1 MAIGEISFPL
11 DLMRGMAQQITSE
24 TQHLSTET
32 SASWTGIQRDMD
44 MLPGTVQARLRGN
57 LSPLQQQVTQ
67 LLLLR
72 QQLGA
77 RLTTAADEMQSLD
90 NRIAQNF

>member
-11 DLMRGMAQQITSE
+11 DLMRETAQQITSE
-24 TQHLSTET
+24 TQHLSTEM
-32 SASWTGIQRDMD
+32 SASWGGIQRDID
-44 MLPGTVQARLRGN
+44 LLPGTVQFRLRAK
-57 LSPLQQQVTQ
+57 LDPLQQQFTQ
-67 LLLLR
+67 LLALR

-77 RLTTAADEMQSLD
+77 RLTTATDEMQALD